1 MNTDAIRYLPEEQLV
16 QKALEVLMATLGPVE
31 TTRFLALAREGRLE
45 SVERHRRWQETLERN
60 AFFDEVFSAG
70 SDNKKEE

>member
-1 MNTDAIRYLPEEQLV
+1 MSTDAIRYLPEEQLV

-31 TTRFLALAREGRLE
+31 TTRFLALSREGRLE

-60 AFFDEVFSAG
+60 AFFDEVFSTAPG
-70 SDNKKEE
+70 NKKQE